1 MLISPKTLSA
11 FSLVIAGLSLTPL
24 TQAQDYS
31 YANFTPNQQ
40 YYLGAML
47 GHSLHIEDSFE
58 EFNVSAIGA
67 RLGYNFDKN
76 YSVEVRY
83 SKSIDKDDLGGY
95 ERELDSL
102 YGIYG
107 VASYPILKKV
117 NIYGILGYTDAEI
130 SQYNNGFNTT
140 SDNSGPA
147 FGGGF
152 EFVVNKR
159 ARWVAEMI
167 VYVDDEVTY
176 GAFTGGFRISF

>member
-1 MLISPKTLSA
+1 MSFLPKAWS
-11 FSLVIAGLSLTPL
+11 SLCLATIALTCL
-24 TQAQDYS
+24 QVTQAQTNS
-31 YANFTPNQQ
+31 YGNFTPNQQ

-67 RLGYNFDKN
+67 RLGYNIDKN
-76 YSVEVRY
+76 YSVEIRY
-83 SKSIDKDDLGGY
+83 SKSLEKDDLGSY

-107 VASYPILKKV
+107 VASYPIFKKV

-130 SQYNNGFNTT
+130 TEYNPYLKTS

-159 ARWVAEMI
+159 ARWVTEMI